1 MFLFWWKR
9 SDSWFQLKLQKAWAL
24 EVSLGVEGCFFWYQL
39 ISTLFFFVELGV
51 SSEEAKHSQFKSI
64 RGANGYFFPK
74 KMSGWLSRLG
84 CVCVLITLTTGL
96 GTNKTRWRRGCCVE
110 AKAMWQPRMEE
121 LSRLQAFLHTTFHG
135 CFFWGNTES
144 WKLFVVD
151 LFDSDRY
158 RLPFFR
164 EFVSSFGWI
173 LWLEVVD
180 FFASQ
185 PLVENLIETVCFCW
199 FGLYFQWVFQKK
211 GH

>member
-1 MFLFWWKR
+1 MLRPKPCGSQEWK
-9 SDSWFQLKLQKAWAL
+9 
-24 EVSLGVEGCFFWYQL
+24 SLAGFKRFCTQHFMAVFF
-39 ISTLFFFVELGV
+39 G
-51 SSEEAKHSQFKSI
+51 
-64 RGANGYFFPK
+64 
-74 KMSGWLSRLG
+74 
-84 CVCVLITLTTGL
+84 
-96 GTNKTRWRRGCCVE
+96 
-110 AKAMWQPRMEE
+110 
-121 LSRLQAFLHTTFHG
+121 
-135 CFFWGNTES
+135 GNTES